1 MGKGRQVIAGIFPEK
16 EILLSHLDSLP
27 PVCPLRIFLGLKCAF
42 CGMTHAFV
50 HLLYLD
56 FHEAYKA
63 NALSIPLATGLVL
76 APLFM
81 LIRYPWRPKLSSRG
95 VALSILVLGV
105 YAVFR
110 NL

>member
-1 MGKGRQVIAGIFPEK
+1 MNAGIFPEK
-16 EILLSHLDSLP
+16 ESLLAHLDSLP
-27 PVCPLRIFLGLKCAF
+27 PVCPLKIFLGLKCAF

-63 NALSIPLATGLVL
+63 NALSIPLATGLLL

-81 LIRYPWRPKLSSRG
+81 IIRYPWRPKLSSRG
-95 VALSILVLGV
+95 VVLSILVLGV